1 MDSGLVTLS
10 TRAWVSVKSE
20 DACRLWTV

>member
-10 TRAWVSVKSE
+10 TRACISVKSE